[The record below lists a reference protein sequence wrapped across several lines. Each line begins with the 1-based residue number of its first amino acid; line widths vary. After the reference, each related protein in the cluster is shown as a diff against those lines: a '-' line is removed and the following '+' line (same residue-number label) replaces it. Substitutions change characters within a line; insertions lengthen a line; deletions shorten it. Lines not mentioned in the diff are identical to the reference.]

1 MKLHVLTLFPEMILQ
16 GLAPSIIGRAVE
28 KKIISLDAVNI
39 RDYTLDKTW
48 YGRLFIACYYAISPT
63 IVKLFG
69 NKEWFK
75 SFCRK
80 KLDAMVSDLKSKG
93 VEDTKYIDKY

>member
-39 RDYTLDKTW
+39 RDYILD
-48 YGRLFIACYYAISPT
+48 
-63 IVKLFG
+63 
-69 NKEWFK
+69 
-75 SFCRK
+75 
-80 KLDAMVSDLKSKG
+80 
-93 VEDTKYIDKY
+93 